1 MGVISS
7 TSEIEPEGYEAQE
20 VPIATIKKM
29 IKNGTWEGSLEEEEV
44 LYNLEADS
52 YSSEYTENVKKVLN
66 EM

>member
-29 IKNGTWEGSLEEEEV
+29 IKNGTWEGSIEEKYCIT
-44 LYNLEADS
+44 LRQ
-52 YSSEYTENVKKVLN
+52 TTTVLN
-66 EM
+66 TRKKLRRY